1 MKLIIDTNKHK
12 LKVKDI
18 NSFTTRDIQEV
29 AFAIETFTNHVA
41 NTTNITQEDIFLL
54 KNFFQERINK
64 GFAKTTTSI
73 PEKVFEDF
81 D

>member
-12 LKVKDI
+12 LRVKDI
-18 NSFTTRDIQEV
+18 KSFTTRDIQEV
-29 AFAIETFTNHVA
+29 AFAIETFTNHIV
-41 NTTNITQEDIFLL
+41 NTTNISQEDIFLL
-54 KNFFQERINK
+54 KNFFQERINR
-64 GFAKTTTSI
+64 GFAKTTNNV

>member
-54 KNFFQERINK
+54 KHFFQERIDK
-64 GFAKTTTSI
+64 GFAKTPTSI